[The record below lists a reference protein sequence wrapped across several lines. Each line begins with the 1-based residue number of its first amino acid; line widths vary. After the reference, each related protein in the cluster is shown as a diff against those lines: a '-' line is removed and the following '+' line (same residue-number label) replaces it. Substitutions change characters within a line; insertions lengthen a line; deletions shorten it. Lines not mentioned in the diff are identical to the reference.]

1 MTREGAEKIKDALYL
16 ALSEISK
23 QCRATV
29 SCENCPLNNLRPG
42 TDDFYECSFNTLV
55 QAGGLDDSQ

>member
-1 MTREGAEKIKDALYL
+1 MTKEGAKKIKDALYL
-16 ALSEISK
+16 ALSVVSE

-42 TDDFYECSFNTLV
+42 SDDFYECSFNTLV
-55 QAGGLDDSQ
+55 QAGGLDDNH

>member
-16 ALSEISK
+16 ALRVISE

-55 QAGGLDDSQ
+55 QAGGLDDSK

>member
-1 MTREGAEKIKDALYL
+1 MTKEGAEKIKDALYR
-16 ALSEISK
+16 ALSVISE

-42 TDDFYECSFNTLV
+42 SDDFYECSFNTLV
-55 QAGGLDDSQ
+55 QAGGLNDNQ

>member
-1 MTREGAEKIKDALYL
+1 MTREGIENIKGAL
-16 ALSEISK
+16 EIISK
-23 QCRATV
+23 QCKETF
-29 SCENCPLNNLRPG
+29 SCENCPLYDCCQG